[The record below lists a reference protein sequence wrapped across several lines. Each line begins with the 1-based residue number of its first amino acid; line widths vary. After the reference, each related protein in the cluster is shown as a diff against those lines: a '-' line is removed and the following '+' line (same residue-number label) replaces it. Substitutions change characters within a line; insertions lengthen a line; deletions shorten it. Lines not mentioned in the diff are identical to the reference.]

1 MNMHCIFCVVV
12 TYAVMPCFIFFIT
25 KGKTMAVYLIL
36 MAVVLILAYPLI
48 EHKPSVGKKL
58 CYVIVTFGA
67 MYLISVFRYGLGND
81 YYSYI
86 YIFRNIK
93 NASGLAIFN
102 QGYEPGFT
110 VVTKLISLFTADV
123 NIMYAVYALMILV
136 PTAYAIFRYSEN
148 IWMSTMMF
156 ISLTFFY
163 CSLSFI
169 RQSIA
174 FAIILCAYRFMK
186 ERNHFMVLLFI
197 FFACLFHSTV
207 IVLIPLYLIAAFIK
221 PTKITVPIYAIL
233 TALVYILSWPILR
246 LAVVL
251 LPQYKG
257 YLNLNFITQG
267 YDPIYMIVPTIIAV
281 LAVVAHFTGYG
292 KAYPKESSLF
302 TNFAIFNFII
312 WFIATKHFV
321 IERFSMYLYIMMIMF
336 IPSIAKYYMNCAK
349 VYLARKKNPEA
360 VVEFDMTVDEV
371 IRSKHPEK
379 YAKKSVKKS
388 GGKATQSV
396 PETAEPELSEAEKEK
411 QRILAEIMAE
421 DGDETAQEAV
431 LTTESENKEPEKK
444 KKHSS
449 IFGEY
454 FEADERYLPQSRVFK
469 KRKNGFVNIVT
480 RPVTIFA
487 AFLTVV
493 VCANLWYNYFGL
505 TVSKKGFHGVMPYKS
520 IVPQYTEFM
529 LSTENKQDKNKNLR
543 SEENFLNYMY
553 RLKEGENFTAIISAR
568 GDVTGGF
575 NDGALSA
582 VKELGLEKLLT
593 AGVNERYIAI
603 IEGGKVVRE
612 EVSKDRI
619 DTGVIDVLGYQTQIV
634 SAADESVI
642 RMGSKNYSLN
652 ERGMNIVVLDNTTR
666 NIVDKVRF
674 KTYYVM
680 LSATR

>member
-1 MNMHCIFCVVV
+1 
-12 TYAVMPCFIFFIT
+12 
-25 KGKTMAVYLIL
+25 
-36 MAVVLILAYPLI
+36 
-48 EHKPSVGKKL
+48 
-58 CYVIVTFGA
+58 

-86 YIFRNIK
+86 YIFWNIK
-93 NASGLAIFN
+93 NAPGLSIFN
-102 QGYEPGFT
+102 YGYEPGFT
-110 VVTKLISLFTADV
+110 IVTKLISMFTADV
-123 NIMYAVYALMILV
+123 NIMYAVYALLILI

-197 FFACLFHSTV
+197 FLACLFHSTV

-221 PTKITVPIYAIL
+221 PTKITVTDICDTDSACISAFVAD
-233 TALVYILSWPILR
+233 TEACGGASS
-246 LAVVL
+246 AV
-251 LPQYKG
+251 QG
-257 YLNLNFITQG
+257 YLELNFITQG
-267 YDPIYMIVPTIIAV
+267 YLPVYIIVPAIIAA
-281 LAVVAHFTGYG
+281 LALIAHFTGYG
-292 KAYPKESSLF
+292 KAYPKESALF

-321 IERFSMYLYIMMIMF
+321 IERFSMYLYIIMIMF
-336 IPSIAKYYMNCAK
+336 IPSIARYYMNCAK
-349 VYLARKKNPEA
+349 AYLARRKNPDA
-360 VVEFDMTVDEV
+360 VVEFDKTVDEV

-379 YAKKSVKKS
+379 YAKNAGTGPQKE
-388 GGKATQSV
+388 KAVSQPV
-396 PETAEPELSEAEKEK
+396 PEKAEAELSDTEKEK

-421 DGDETAQEAV
+421 DGGDSDIATKPVEAV
-431 LTTESENKEPEKK
+431 ENKKPEKK
-444 KKHSS
+444 KYSS
-449 IFGEY
+449 VFGEQ
-454 FEADERYLPQSRVFK
+454 FKADERYMPKNRVFK
-469 KRKNGFVNIVT
+469 KRRNGFVNFVT

-487 AFLTVV
+487 AFLAVV
-493 VCANLWYNYFGL
+493 VGANLWYNYFGL
-505 TVSKKGFHGVMPYKS
+505 TVSEKGFHGVMPYKS
-520 IVPQYTEFM
+520 IVPQYTEFV
-529 LSTENKQDKNKNLR
+529 LSKESKDEKNTNLR
-543 SEENFLNYMY
+543 SEDNFLNYMY

-568 GDVTGGF
+568 GDVTGGY

-582 VKELGLEKLLT
+582 VKDLGLEKLLT
-593 AGVNERYIAI
+593 AQKNQRYIAI

-612 EVSKDRI
+612 ELSKDRI
-619 DTGVIDVLGYQTQIV
+619 DTGVIDVLGYKTQII
-634 SAADESVI
+634 SDADESIVK
-642 RMGSKNYSLN
+642 MGNKNYSLN